1 MWRSVWF
8 SSCWLLTQ
16 DPVAALEP
24 EPRDVETVGS
34 VYISLSV
41 VKRSGAAAFYRK
53 PLYRRPRHTWNTG
66 FEWI

>member
-53 PLYRRPRHTWNTG
+53 PLY
-66 FEWI
+66 